1 MVRVGM
7 GNKIG
12 IGLEML
18 SRRAGSVNGKGAQI
32 PGIIPEPER
41 NMWFKSSARIT
52 LPEHQHTKI
61 NQFFRNH
68 LNP

>member
-1 MVRVGM
+1 M
-7 GNKIG
+7 GNKIS

-32 PGIIPEPER
+32 PGIIPEPDR
-41 NMWFKSSARIT
+41 NMRFKSPARIA
-52 LPEHQHTKI
+52 LPECQHTKI

-68 LNP
+68 ANP